1 MLVILTNLFSNLCMN
16 LELILV
22 KKRLF
27 LLLTCTDISKNYLYH
42 HNMLVILTNLFFNL
56 CLTLEFIHTSEN
68 YFHGKLARFFH
79 LLNSNLQ

>member
-22 KKRLF
+22 KK
-27 LLLTCTDISKNYLYH
+27 TCTDISKNYLYH

-56 CLTLEFIHTSEN
+56 CLTLEFIHTNEN

>member
-22 KKRLF
+22 KKKFF

-42 HNMLVILTNLFFNL
+42 HNMLVILTNLFF
-56 CLTLEFIHTSEN
+56 
-68 YFHGKLARFFH
+68 
-79 LLNSNLQ
+79 